1 MDRSRRE
8 STGINKSDHE
18 SAQIDTNRHLS
29 TPIGAG
35 CMQCRGI
42 IGERHGYWNIK
53 GRYHFV
59 VVSALNLLC
68 SLPFARYQVGQFV
81 VPRWYLT

>member
-1 MDRSRRE
+1 
-8 STGINKSDHE
+8 
-18 SAQIDTNRHLS
+18 
-29 TPIGAG
+29 
-35 CMQCRGI
+35 MQCRGI